1 MLSQTLIYYWQEIF
15 LLSVWS
21 QTVKPCFNNTIAV
34 YELIRTIECVVNQ
47 FEYTM
52 TWFCFCFVHSLA
64 RCYCCV
70 CVCFSVYGGDG
81 LKMDVQGHGVQKF
94 LTMSRGGGISYV
106 DGLGVIL
113 GRVLNTPL
121 IWLNIYFHDITKI
134 WGDPKLNKI
143 RTNFSKHN
151 NAKQLILPKTLQPIW
166 KFL

>member
-1 MLSQTLIYYWQEIF
+1 MS
-15 LLSVWS
+15 
-21 QTVKPCFNNTIAV
+21 
-34 YELIRTIECVVNQ
+34 Q
-47 FEYTM
+47 FEQQNA
-52 TWFCFCFVHSLA
+52 WSINLNIRWLGFVFVSFIHLHGA
-64 RCYCCV
+64 IAV

-81 LKMDVQGHGVQKF
+81 LKMDVQVHGVQKF
-94 LTMSRGGGISYV
+94 LTMSRGGRISYV
-106 DGLGVIL
+106 NELGVML
-113 GRVLNTPL
+113 DRVLNTSL